1 MIKVLIIIF
10 LSSVIVAYLYDF
22 KKARQTKA
30 KQQIIYPIIIVLLLV
45 YIIMQF

>member
-22 KKARQTKA
+22 KKARQTKS